1 MYFPEVVIKMLII
14 KNFTV
19 YPSHLI
25 IFATNPGFPIRK
37 TLTIPGRQLCG
48 LNKGDEGL
56 SSQLLQLF
64 KYLQGTSFISVTY
77 IAT

>member
-37 TLTIPGRQLCG
+37 TLTIPGRPH
-48 LNKGDEGL
+48 
-56 SSQLLQLF
+56 SSQTKFNNL
-64 KYLQGTSFISVTY
+64 KRYLAMSRSRTLNLKCNM
-77 IAT
+77 